1 MKFDFSKYFNAANF
15 EKLMW
20 AVLILVVG
28 TALIYF
34 LAFVVKKVLPKS
46 LSQQRKMIIQR
57 LIYYSGFLLLAFIIL
72 AQLNISLAPFFGAAG
87 VIGLVVGVASQT
99 SIGNIVSG
107 FFLVGEK
114 SFEIGD
120 VIKVGDKAGVVFSI
134 DLLSIKIRTFDNQ
147 LLRIP
152 NQTIISTELINVTRF
167 PIRRLDFNVSVAY
180 KEDLAKVKTMLEEV
194 AKANPLSLD
203 EPEPLIVF
211 KDFGASGIDILLG
224 VWFEKQNYLKVKNSI
239 FQEIKA
245 RFDAEGIEIPFPHV
259 TLYTGEA
266 TKPFPVMNTTG
277 KK

>member
-1 MKFDFSKYFNAANF
+1 MNFNFSKYFNAANL

-20 AVLILVVG
+20 VLIIVVVG
-28 TALIYF
+28 VALIYL
-34 LAFVVKKVLPKS
+34 LAFVVNKVLPKS
-46 LSQQRKMIIQR
+46 LSQQRKMIIRR
-57 LIYYSGFLLLAFIIL
+57 LIYYSGYILLGFILI
-72 AQLNISLAPFFGAAG
+72 AQLDIDPTPFFGAAG

-120 VIKVGDKAGVVFSI
+120 VIKVGDKSGVVFSI
-134 DLLSIKIRTFDNQ
+134 DLLAVKIRTFDNQ

-180 KEDLAKVKTMLEEV
+180 KEDLAKVKTLLEEV

-224 VWFEKQNYLKVKNSI
+224 IWFEKPNYLKVKNSI

>member
-1 MKFDFSKYFNAANF
+1 MNFNFSKYFNAANL

-20 AVLILVVG
+20 VLIIVVVG
-28 TALIYF
+28 VALIYL
-34 LAFVVKKVLPKS
+34 LAFVVNKVLPKS
-46 LSQQRKMIIQR
+46 LSQQRKMIIRR
-57 LIYYSGFLLLAFIIL
+57 LIYYSGYILLGFILI
-72 AQLNISLAPFFGAAG
+72 AQLDIDPTPFFGAAG

-120 VIKVGDKAGVVFSI
+120 VIKVGDKSGVVFSI
-134 DLLSIKIRTFDNQ
+134 DLLAVKIRTFDNQ

-180 KEDLAKVKTMLEEV
+180 KEDLAKVKTLLEEV

-224 VWFEKQNYLKVKNSI
+224 IWFEKPNYLKVKNSI

-245 RFDAEGIEIPFPHV
+245 RFDAERIEIPFPHV

-266 TKPFPVMNTTG
+266 TKPFPVMNTTD